1 MIKNNKTHHHKRTL
15 EHLLKRLKR
24 YLKKLKHR
32 LKRIICCFLGHEKIL
47 HNGKPVCKRCHR
59 YLV

>member
-1 MIKNNKTHHHKRTL
+1 MIKNNKINHKKHHSKR
-15 EHLLKRLKR
+15 RLKNL
-24 YLKKLKHR
+24 LKKLKHR